1 MQERIQVQFLQI
13 LREELV
19 PAFGCTE
26 PIAIAFTAAKARQ
39 VLGAFPQRL
48 EVRCSGNIIKNVKAV
63 IVPATHDMRG
73 IEASAILG
81 ALAGDPEKG
90 LEVLTGV
97 QPEDVE
103 QTRALLRTN
112 LCQVGFLE
120 GKSNLQIIVE
130 AFAEGSSALV
140 EVAYAHTNIVRIEKN
155 GVCLFR
161 AEEQAQAQEAEP
173 PELELGDI
181 FAFAESVPLELVAP
195 LVEQQ
200 IYYNLRI
207 AEEGLTGR
215 YGAAVGRT
223 LLEGNGSDV
232 KIRAKAYAA
241 AGSDARMA
249 GCELPVVINSGSGNQ
264 GMTVSLPVHIYAE
277 YLGAGREQECRA
289 LVLSNLVAICQKR
302 QLGKLSAYC
311 GAVSAAAGAGA
322 GIAYLHGANR
332 EVISNTIINT
342 LGNISG
348 IVCDGAKASCAAKI
362 ASSVDAAI
370 LGYEMARDGHRFQNG
385 EGLVALDAE
394 QTIRNFGRMGSI
406 GMHSTDTEIL
416 KIMIGA

>member
-1 MQERIQVQFLQI
+1 MQERIQGQFLQI

-26 PIAIAFTAAKARQ
+26 PIAIAFTAAKAQQ
-39 VLGAFPQRL
+39 VLGAVPQRL

-90 LEVLTGV
+90 LEVLSGV

-161 AEEQAQAQEAEP
+161 AEEQAQAQEADS
-173 PELELGDI
+173 PELELRDI

-207 AEEGLTGR
+207 AEEGLTGK

-223 LLEGNGSDV
+223 LLEGNGGDV
-232 KIRAKAYAA
+232 KVWAKAYAA

-277 YLGAGREQECRA
+277 YLGADREQECRA

-322 GIAYLHGANR
+322 GIAYLHGADR

-342 LGNISG
+342 LGNVSG

>member
-1 MQERIQVQFLQI
+1 MQERIQNQFLQI

-39 VLGAFPQRL
+39 VLGGFPPRL

-90 LEVLTGV
+90 LEVLNGV

-103 QTRALLRTN
+103 QTRALLKTG

-130 AFAEGSSALV
+130 ATLDGDSALV

-155 GVCLFR
+155 GDCLFQ
-161 AEEQAQAQEAEP
+161 AEDQVQAQEADP
-173 PELELGDI
+173 PALELEDI
-181 FAFAESVPLELVAP
+181 FDFAETVPLELIAP
-195 LVEQQ
+195 LVERQ

-207 AEEGLTGR
+207 ADEGLTGK

-223 LLEGNGSDV
+223 LLDRYGSDV
-232 KIRAKAYAA
+232 KVRAKAYAA

-264 GMTVSLPVHIYAE
+264 GMTASLPVHIYAE
-277 YLGAGREQECRA
+277 HLGAGRERECRA
-289 LVLSNLVAICQKR
+289 LALSNLVAICQKR

-322 GIAYLHGANR
+322 GIAYLHGADR

-342 LGNISG
+342 LGNVSG

-370 LGYEMARDGHRFQNG
+370 LGYEMARDGHRFQDG

-394 QTIRNFGRMGSI
+394 QTIRNFGRMGSV

>member
-1 MQERIQVQFLQI
+1 M
-13 LREELV
+13 
-19 PAFGCTE
+19 
-26 PIAIAFTAAKARQ
+26 
-39 VLGAFPQRL
+39 
-48 EVRCSGNIIKNVKAV
+48 
-63 IVPATHDMRG
+63 
-73 IEASAILG
+73 
-81 ALAGDPEKG
+81 
-90 LEVLTGV
+90 
-97 QPEDVE
+97 
-103 QTRALLRTN
+103 
-112 LCQVGFLE
+112 
-120 GKSNLQIIVE
+120 
-130 AFAEGSSALV
+130 V

-161 AEEQAQAQEAEP
+161 AEEQAQAQEADS
-173 PELELGDI
+173 PELELRDI

-207 AEEGLTGR
+207 AEEGLTGK

-223 LLEGNGSDV
+223 LLEGNGGDV
-232 KIRAKAYAA
+232 KVWAKAYAA

-277 YLGAGREQECRA
+277 YLGADREQECRA

-322 GIAYLHGANR
+322 GIAYLHGADR

-342 LGNISG
+342 LGNVSG

>member
-1 MQERIQVQFLQI
+1 MQERIQNQFLQI

-39 VLGAFPQRL
+39 VLGGFPQRL

-90 LEVLTGV
+90 LEVLNGV

-103 QTRALLRTN
+103 QTRALLKTG

-120 GKSNLQIIVE
+120 GKSNLQISVE
-130 AFAEGSSALV
+130 ATLDGGSALV
-140 EVAYAHTNIVRIEKN
+140 EVAYAALT
-155 GVCLFR
+155 
-161 AEEQAQAQEAEP
+161 
-173 PELELGDI
+173 
-181 FAFAESVPLELVAP
+181 AP
-195 LVEQQ
+195 LVQRQ
-200 IYYNLRI
+200 IYNHLRI
-207 AEEGLTGR
+207 ADEGLTGK

-223 LLEGNGSDV
+223 LLDRYGSDV
-232 KIRAKAYAA
+232 KVRAKAYAA

-264 GMTVSLPVHIYAE
+264 GMTASLPVHIYAE
-277 YLGAGREQECRA
+277 HLGAGRERECRA
-289 LVLSNLVAICQKR
+289 LALSNLVAICQKR

-322 GIAYLHGANR
+322 GIASLPGADR

-342 LGNISG
+342 LGNVSG

-362 ASSVDAAI
+362 ASSVDAAN
-370 LGYEMARDGHRFQNG
+370 LG
-385 EGLVALDAE
+385 
-394 QTIRNFGRMGSI
+394 
-406 GMHSTDTEIL
+406 
-416 KIMIGA
+416 